1 MTAVRA
7 YDDIVKPIYL
17 FNYLMSKYIE
27 IETYR
32 KTDIGTI
39 LDSLN
44 VKGIRK
50 LLIVIPPKKV
60 QEEYEAFAKPMRQ
73 LIDVGAAT

>member
-1 MTAVRA
+1 MQQ
-7 YDDIVKPIYL
+7 
-17 FNYLMSKYIE
+17 
-27 IETYR
+27 ETYR

-50 LLIVIPPKKV
+50 LLILVPPFKLMEAY
-60 QEEYEAFAKPMRQ
+60 EEFARPMRR
-73 LIDVGAAT
+73 LIEVSASSVING